1 MLIGSPVDSEFE
13 TRGQIFCDFVEQ
25 KRREARRVECGEI
38 SMQQGWEFGH
48 QLEIRGHTMMI
59 TRTIASSIAVL
70 LVAGTMVPVTA
81 NAWPLGKKANSN
93 AAATQ
98 TQETRISVQVHNKS
112 KQDQSLK
119 VEGQVYTVPAH
130 QTLTIKAP
138 LGTTVYAD
146 SVCKGHIKGD
156 QLFSFTKEMKD
167 ATFSID

>member
-1 MLIGSPVDSEFE
+1 
-13 TRGQIFCDFVEQ
+13 
-25 KRREARRVECGEI
+25 
-38 SMQQGWEFGH
+38 MQ
-48 QLEIRGHTMMI
+48 RI

-138 LGTTVYAD
+138 LGTAVYAD
-146 SVCKGHIKGD
+146 SVCKGHVKGD

>member
-1 MLIGSPVDSEFE
+1 MFQTP
-13 TRGQIFCDFVEQ
+13 
-25 KRREARRVECGEI
+25 
-38 SMQQGWEFGH
+38 
-48 QLEIRGHTMMI
+48 
-59 TRTIASSIAVL
+59 RTIACTLAVL
-70 LVAGTMVPVTA
+70 LVAGAMAPVAA
-81 NAWPLGKKANSN
+81 NAWPLGTKTNPD
-93 AAATQ
+93 TTVGQ
-98 TQETRISVQVHNKS
+98 THETRVSVQVHNKS